1 MGCELPILISV
12 SAGELIDKI
21 TILEIKAA
29 RFTDAEKLRHVHHEL
44 ELLAAVRDRAIEP
57 SAQLGQLTAEIA
69 AVNAELWR
77 VEDALRR
84 CEQEKDFGP
93 RFVELA
99 RSVYRAN
106 DRRYELKRDIN
117 LLVGSRLVE
126 EKSYTP
132 YQ

>member
-1 MGCELPILISV
+1 MGRDMPILISV

-29 RFTDAEKLRHVHHEL
+29 QFTDAEKLRHVRHEL
-44 ELLAAVRDRAIEP
+44 ELLAAARDQVIEP
-57 SAQLGQLTAEIA
+57 SAQLSDLTRQLTS
-69 AVNAELWR
+69 VNAELWR
-77 VEDALRR
+77 IEDAIRR
-84 CEQEKDFGP
+84 CEQEKDFGAP
-93 RFVELA
+93 FIELA
-99 RSVYRAN
+99 RAVYHAN

-117 LLVGSRLVE
+117 QLVGSSLVE